1 MEPLTDGAAHN
12 GAAHR
17 DPTTDGAEG
26 TLADR
31 LAAET
36 AEAEQRLA
44 RLQEGALAFVRA
56 RPIACLV
63 GAMALGFMVG
73 KIAARV

>member
-1 MEPLTDGAAHN
+1 MEPYTDGAAPN

-17 DPTTDGAEG
+17 DTPTDPAER
-26 TLADR
+26 TLADT
-31 LAAET
+31 LAADA

-44 RLQEGALAFVRA
+44 RFQEGALAFVRA
-56 RPIACLV
+56 RPIPCLV
-63 GAMALGFMVG
+63 GALTLGFLVG

>member
-1 MEPLTDGAAHN
+1 MEPLIDGAAHN

-17 DPTTDGAEG
+17 DPSTDGAEG

-36 AEAEQRLA
+36 AEAEQRLI

-56 RPIACLV
+56 RPIPCVV
-63 GAMALGFMVG
+63 GALALGFLVG
-73 KIAARV
+73 KIAARI